1 MKPALSVCKTILIQI
16 RFLYFVKIL
25 IIFIKI
31 VLMNGSPLNLIVQF
45 VERKSIKKLSINNE
59 KIKKNFLFY

>member
-16 RFLYFVKIL
+16 RFQFFVKIL
-25 IIFIKI
+25 IIFTKI

-59 KIKKNFLFY
+59 KKNFFLFY